1 MKSMCNNSTDAFQRN
16 CSVRIPSS
24 IPRGCMLVFQ
34 ECLYVMLTNIT
45 INPPTLASSFLACV
59 RPMELSTM
67 LKVIDV
73 IEIVKPDM
81 F

>member
-1 MKSMCNNSTDAFQRN
+1 
-16 CSVRIPSS
+16 
-24 IPRGCMLVFQ
+24 MLVFQ